1 MVSFLIKLNGDKMDD
16 IYKSKR
22 DVISTKKNNN
32 KFVHNFIT
40 RILIATILFFGIV
53 IYSNYYPDKV
63 KQLKDKYLDT
73 NINFS
78 KISNIYN
85 KYLGSVVP
93 IKNIDETKT
102 VFDEELKYD
111 SIELH
116 DNKYVLKVS
125 NNYLVPVLSSGIVV
139 FIGEKEGLGNT
150 VIIQGMDE
158 VDYWYSNI
166 ENIDVELYD
175 YVSKGNMLGN
185 VSGDTLYLTFLKD
198 GKYLKYEE
206 VMEKD

>member
-1 MVSFLIKLNGDKMDD
+1 MVSFLIELNGDKMDD

-22 DVISTKKNNN
+22 EMTNKNNRFIN
-32 KFVHNFIT
+32 NLIT

-63 KQLKDKYLDT
+63 KLFKDKYLNN

-78 KISNIYN
+78 KISNLYS
-85 KYLGSVVP
+85 KYFGDVVP
-93 IKNIDETKT
+93 IKSMEETKT
-102 VFDEELKYD
+102 VFDEKLTYEK
-111 SIELH
+111 IQMQ
-116 DNKYVLKVS
+116 DNRYVLKVA
-125 NNYLVPVLSSGIVV
+125 NNYIVPVLNAGIVV
-139 FIGEKEGLGNT
+139 FIGEKEGLGKT
-150 VIIQGMDE
+150 VIIQGIDE

-166 ENIDVELYD
+166 DNVDVKLYD

-185 VSGDTLYLTFLKD
+185 VIGDTMYLTFLKD